1 MQDLIAAVYASKEK
15 YDRNCT
21 AQRLPSQTLARH
33 LDDFLVHRFVLRI
46 SFCGPVLSSFPA
58 HTSKTSVQCRMC
70 FYSECAQ
77 ALLYCAGV

>member
-33 LDDFLVHRFVLRI
+33 LDDFLVHRYASLSTFLPRFVAVSR
-46 SFCGPVLSSFPA
+46 P
-58 HTSKTSVQCRMC
+58 HKQD
-70 FYSECAQ
+70 
-77 ALLYCAGV
+77 